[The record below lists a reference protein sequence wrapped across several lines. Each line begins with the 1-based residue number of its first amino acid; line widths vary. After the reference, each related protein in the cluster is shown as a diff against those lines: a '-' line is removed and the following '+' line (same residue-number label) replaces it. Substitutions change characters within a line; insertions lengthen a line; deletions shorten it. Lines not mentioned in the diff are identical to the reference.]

1 MHEDCPVCPG
11 IISSHKPV
19 TSQASRKE
27 VLDRKDVYVSPRPKR
42 GVGPCSIMPSMKDVA
57 IPTVVGL
64 GAFLAA
70 PYVLS
75 AIGFTSA
82 GIAAGSVGTKAMSFA
97 WTTGWG
103 VGAVSS
109 LQSAGAAGIGLAS
122 KALIGGTAAVCAN
135 KARGN

>member
-27 VLDRKDVYVSPRPKR
+27 VLDRKDV
-42 GVGPCSIMPSMKDVA
+42 CSIMPSMKDVA